1 MFKGLIHRPIAVIM
15 TLVAIM
21 ILGVAAIRLLPV
33 SLVPDIDVPH
43 ITVQV
48 TSPDKSARII

>member
-21 ILGVAAIRLLPV
+21 ILGVAAILWMQLM
-33 SLVPDIDVPH
+33 
-43 ITVQV
+43 
-48 TSPDKSARII
+48 RI